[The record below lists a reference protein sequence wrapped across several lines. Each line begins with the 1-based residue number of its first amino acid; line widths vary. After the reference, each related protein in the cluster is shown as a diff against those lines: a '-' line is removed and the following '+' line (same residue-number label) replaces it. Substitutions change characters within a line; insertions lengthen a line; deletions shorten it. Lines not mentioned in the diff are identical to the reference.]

1 MKMNLTNYFMVTY
14 YVSMNMSEAIKIAN
28 ISWNNQENPF
38 ISTYST
44 NVCSIVKIFL
54 IENSNPNNYVS

>member
-28 ISWNNQENPF
+28 IS
-38 ISTYST
+38 
-44 NVCSIVKIFL
+44 
-54 IENSNPNNYVS
+54 